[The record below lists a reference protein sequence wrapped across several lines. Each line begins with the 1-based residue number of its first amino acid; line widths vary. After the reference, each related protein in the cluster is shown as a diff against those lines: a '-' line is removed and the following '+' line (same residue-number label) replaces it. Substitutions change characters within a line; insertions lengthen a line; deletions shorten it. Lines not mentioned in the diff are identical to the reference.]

1 MEGYKD
7 LKIHQNINVKLT
19 VENPSLQVSIG
30 TLESLRLNNMK
41 YNPAIVSGI
50 LLLIVVSL
58 SMFLGNL
65 MSYLIE
71 DFQSDDDSSEYLVWI
86 YVEIIFLIMRIF
98 IPTLIIYQN
107 QGCRQFMKSSV
118 NELASEFKCLRSRNP
133 SRLSTN
139 TISTLVLNI
148 MNIKLQ
154 EPSDKPD
161 LKNIDEEIKNEQ
173 ELAQEIQS
181 VIKGKGKGKGQSNF
195 KKGKVMSPKYI
206 SEDKPEGIK

>member
-118 NELASEFKCLRSRNP
+118 NELASEFKCLQSRNP

-206 SEDKPEGIK
+206 SEEKPERN